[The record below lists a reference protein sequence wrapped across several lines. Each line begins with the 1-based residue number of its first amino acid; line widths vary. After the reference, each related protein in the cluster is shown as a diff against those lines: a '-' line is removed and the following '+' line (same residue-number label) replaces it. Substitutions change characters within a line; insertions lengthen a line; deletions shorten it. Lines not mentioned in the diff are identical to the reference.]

1 MRSGLWVRA
10 RGRIALVTAAFALA
24 MVPGLEAQPRRASI
38 HGDVAVVGSAP
49 LPDVTVTLSS
59 EDGQVLATVTTDA
72 AGQYEIRDVA
82 PGRYVV
88 RGVNGTLEDRVP
100 VTIDLVP
107 DIVVSLRL
115 TPPRFPDDYIVFGY
129 ADEFTRIQSA
139 LDGEILRDLPARL
152 QTRALP
158 QAIASL
164 PGFAEEDNGLLHVRG
179 VDDGVLYVED
189 GIPIYDRLDVAFG
202 IPPGLADLGAVAVT
216 TGHTPAA
223 FGLKAGAVVEITAPP
238 ASEDWRGQVQGGGG
252 SSELAGGAVS
262 GGGPAGAPIDIFASV
277 AAERSSRF
285 LDPVHPDNLHNTGGV
300 AGASLRALAAPTST
314 SQVTLNMRAG
324 RSRFDVPHAEPAELA
339 GQDQR
344 QRTTQSSQSLGLR
357 QSVGTAGLSLAGY
370 HRRIDARLL
379 GSEADTPVT
388 ADSARRHDRLGL
400 LGSATVTPG
409 RHTLTIGGEVSRVA
423 ITEDFRFAVTDPDA
437 DDLSDAAAA
446 FTPARPFVFAG
457 DVARPQWSAYA
468 SDRFALGTMLID
480 AGLRVDHTELL
491 VPTTAWSPRI
501 GLALTPFGRSATL
514 RASFNRFFQPP
525 QAEHL
530 LLSSSED
537 ARALSPFVDDDDDGG
552 GGAELLPERQTAWEL
567 GWEQRLGRVTLD
579 IAGWGRRVE
588 NYTDPNV
595 FFGTTIVFPNSVA
608 KGTARGLDVRLQM
621 PSVRGVTATAAYT
634 LSKVEQE
641 GPINGGLFLED
652 EIADIGP
659 GDLFTPDHDQR
670 HTASATVTW
679 VQPVGRWA
687 ATAQAR
693 YASGTPVELG
703 DLDDDDAEE
712 LAERPGAELVDFDRG
727 RVTPRLVVDLS
738 ASLRLRRTTWGEIGI
753 AASLLNAFN
762 RAYAFNF
769 GNPFSGTH
777 FGAPRQIRADLRIR
791 IN

>member
-1 MRSGLWVRA
+1 MIGSRGFIVPVAVSLTVAASVGLH
-10 RGRIALVTAAFALA
+10 
-24 MVPGLEAQPRRASI
+24 AQPRRATI
-38 HGDVAVVGSAP
+38 QGDVAVLGSAP
-49 LPDVTVTLSS
+49 LPDIAIVLLAEGGET
-59 EDGQVLATVTTDA
+59 LATAMTDA
-72 AGQYEIRDVA
+72 SGRYEIRDVA
-82 PGRYVV
+82 PGRYGLRATIGTRQVV
-88 RGVNGTLEDRVP
+88 EWITVGLDPRMT
-100 VTIDLVP
+100 
-107 DIVVSLRL
+107 VSLRL
-115 TPPRFPDDYIVFGY
+115 EPPEFGFPLYTVSGSLE
-129 ADEFTRIQSA
+129 DEFTRIQST

-223 FGLKAGAVVEITAPP
+223 FGLKAGAVVEIAAPP

-252 SSELAGGAVS
+252 SSDLSGGAIS
-262 GGGPAGAPIDIFASV
+262 GGGPAGAPLDVFASV
-277 AAERSSRF
+277 AGERSSRF

-300 AGASLRALAAPTST
+300 AGASLRALAALSST
-314 SQVTLNMRAG
+314 SQVTLNVRAG
-324 RSRFDVPHAEPAELA
+324 RSRFDVSHAEPAEQA

-344 QRTTQSSQSLGLR
+344 QRTTQSTQSLALR
-357 QSVGTAGLSLAGY
+357 QTMGTASLSVAAY
-370 HRRIDARLL
+370 HRRVDARLD
-379 GSEADTPVT
+379 SSAADTPVT

-400 LGSATVTPG
+400 LGSLAATVG
-409 RHTLTIGGEVSRVA
+409 RHALTVGGELSRVA
-423 ITEDFRFAVTDPDA
+423 VTEDFRFAVTDPDA

-468 SDRFALGTMLID
+468 SDRFTLGTLLID
-480 AGLRVDHTELL
+480 AGLRIDHTELL
-491 VPTTAWSPRI
+491 VPTTAWSPRV

-530 LLSSSED
+530 LLSSSEA
-537 ARALSPFVDDDDDGG
+537 ARALSPFVDDDDDGDG
-552 GGAELLPERQTAWEL
+552 GGAALLPERQTAWEL
-567 GWEQRLGRVTLD
+567 GWEQRLGRLTLD
-579 IAGWGRRVE
+579 VAAWRRTVR

-608 KGTARGLDVRLQM
+608 TGTARGLDVRLRM
-621 PSVRGVTATAAYT
+621 APLRGLTATAAYT
-634 LSKVEQE
+634 LSKVEQA

-652 EIADIGP
+652 DIEEIGP
-659 GDLFTPDHDQR
+659 GVVFTPDHDQR
-670 HTASATVTW
+670 HTAAATLTW

-703 DLDDDDAEE
+703 DLDDDDADE

-727 RVTPRLVVDLS
+727 RVKPRLVVDLS
-738 ASLRLRRTTWGEIGI
+738 ASLRLRRTSWGEIGI
-753 AASLLNAFN
+753 AASVLNAFN

-777 FGAPRQIRADLRIR
+777 FGAPRQFRADLRVR